1 MEKRRVIVDY
11 RNITSELLEL
21 FTTTYPYGY
30 DDAVV
35 RFKNSKGEWVSSVPI
50 ETEDAKYLV
59 KVGME
64 LDKRVEDYLDDF
76 ADDPVSDEVEE
87 TVEETGET
95 EEAAEEDSYD
105 LE

>member
-11 RNITSELLEL
+11 RNITPELLEL

-76 ADDPVSDEVEE
+76 SDESPAEDAEE
-87 TVEETGET
+87 SVDEVGET
-95 EEAAEEDSYD
+95 EEAGEEDSYD